1 MLVQTSGKWVG
12 LGLFLALLSHPLKA
26 KELPATSE
34 PIKVSVYDD
43 AGVGLEVLIKSEKV
57 ASDVFERAG
66 VGVRWLNCGID
77 GQLTGLPGCGKAEF
91 PTRLQLRM
99 LKRSRGLT
107 PETFGISYLSV
118 KGEGVYS
125 QIFVEPVELLHK
137 TTAMSMPDLL
147 GHVAAH
153 ELAHLLL
160 GTNSHSVDGLMR
172 ARWGSR
178 ELERV
183 NQRTLLFDAGEA
195 RKMAERLIAGAKR
208 NAEVTMAGAVAAPEA
223 PQCSSQAAIG
233 VTGIASG
240 TD

>member
-1 MLVQTSGKWVG
+1 MLVQTLGKWVG
-12 LGLFLALLSHPLKA
+12 LGLLLASLSLPLKA
-26 KELPATSE
+26 KGLPATRE

-43 AGVGLEVLIKSEKV
+43 AGVGLEMLIKSEKV

-66 VGVRWLNCGID
+66 VEIRWLNCGID

-99 LKRSRGLT
+99 LKKSRGLT
-107 PETFGISYLSV
+107 PETFGVSYLSA

-125 QIFVEPVELLHK
+125 QIFVEPVEQLHG
-137 TTAMSMPDLL
+137 TTAMSMSTLL

-172 ARWGSR
+172 ARWGMK

-183 NQRTLLFDAGEA
+183 NQGTLLFDHNEA
-195 RKMAERLIAGAKR
+195 HKMAERLIAGAR
-208 NAEVTMAGAVAAPEA
+208 HNAEVQIAASTPEV
-223 PQCSSQAAIG
+223 PQCSAQTG
-233 VTGIASG
+233 MTGIASG